1 MNQGTEPG
9 ILGRVLVI
17 GYGNP
22 LRNDDGA
29 GHHVA
34 RAVAAWT
41 MTQVEVLAV
50 QQLTPELAEPLAN
63 ARLAIFVDACAAGPG
78 DKVQIAPLEAA
89 ESVAGLGHTSNPQEL
104 LALTKAVYGH
114 HPPAWSVLIP
124 GRNFSTG
131 EDLSSQASNGIK
143 EALNLIA
150 ALLRAERTT
159 GR

>member
-9 ILGRVLVI
+9 ILWRALVI

-34 RAVAAWT
+34 TAVADWN
-41 MTQVEVLAV
+41 MSDVEVLAV
-50 QQLTPELAEPLAN
+50 QQLTPELVEPLAK

-78 DKVQIAPLEAA
+78 DKLKVTPLEPA
-89 ESVAGLGHTSNPQEL
+89 ESVAVFGHTGNPQEL
-104 LALTKAVYGH
+104 LALTEAVYGH

-124 GRNFSTG
+124 GRNFATG
-131 EDLSSQASNGIK
+131 EDLSSLASNGIK
-143 EALNLIA
+143 ETLNLIA